1 MLSTEQDRIV
11 FRAQRMI
18 GSGASEELNALL
30 DQVTDPESR
39 DSLIS
44 EALAFNNFSAV
55 LQLVSQST
63 GNDQL
68 SRVFK
73 RASDCKA
80 CNVVSELCKRGFLN
94 QNIIDYQIGAKEL
107 FIQKKNELFAAS
119 EELLRSKLECEISI
133 IQTQIIPDSGLLLM
147 FLQNSFEAAKEG
159 DINKYADMARTIIE
173 SSKDERL
180 SGMVDALEKHYKENN
195 ISVTNQVVK
204 DAFFKGYGAN
214 KSLCVLS

>member
-1 MLSTEQDRIV
+1 MLSAEQDRIV
-11 FRAQRMI
+11 FRAQRMMD
-18 GSGASEELNALL
+18 GGEQKELNELL
-30 DQVTDPESR
+30 DQITDPESR

-55 LQLVSQST
+55 LQLVSQYT

-107 FIQKKNELFAAS
+107 FIQKKNALFAAS

-147 FLQNSFEAAKEG
+147 FLQNSFEVAKEG
-159 DINKYADMARTIIE
+159 DINKYADMARTILE

-204 DAFFKGYGAN
+204 DAFFKEYGAN